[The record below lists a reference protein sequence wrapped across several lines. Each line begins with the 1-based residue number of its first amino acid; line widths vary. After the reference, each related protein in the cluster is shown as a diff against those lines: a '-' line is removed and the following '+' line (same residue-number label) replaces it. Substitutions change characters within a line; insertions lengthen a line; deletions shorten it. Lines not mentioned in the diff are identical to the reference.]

1 MIYQVSI
8 IGSGQVAFHLIELFK
23 NNKNFELKQVCARQF
38 NKVSGW
44 INHTQWV
51 AEINQLSEVDLLIVA
66 VTDQALPAVAEQII
80 LKNTLVVH
88 TSGTQPMSVF
98 SQHLNFGV
106 FYPLQTFSQS
116 KDIDFSKTPLCIEA
130 NNPHNLA
137 FLEELANKIS
147 SKVQHVSSQQR
158 KILHLCAV
166 FVCNFVNHMYHIG
179 ASLSEK
185 HQVPFELLMP
195 LIEETTNK
203 IKYLHPKEAQTGP
216 AKRGD
221 ESTMQAHL
229 ELLDDELLKTI
240 YKTIS
245 LAIRKNEL

>member
-1 MIYQVSI
+1 
-8 IGSGQVAFHLIELFK
+8 
-23 NNKNFELKQVCARQF
+23 
-38 NKVSGW
+38 
-44 INHTQWV
+44 
-51 AEINQLSEVDLLIVA
+51 
-66 VTDQALPAVAEQII
+66 
-80 LKNTLVVH
+80 
-88 TSGTQPMSVF
+88 
-98 SQHLNFGV
+98 
-106 FYPLQTFSQS
+106 
-116 KDIDFSKTPLCIEA
+116 
-130 NNPHNLA
+130 
-137 FLEELANKIS
+137 
-147 SKVQHVSSQQR
+147 
-158 KILHLCAV
+158 LHLCAV
-166 FVCNFVNHMYHIG
+166 FVCNFVNHLYHIG